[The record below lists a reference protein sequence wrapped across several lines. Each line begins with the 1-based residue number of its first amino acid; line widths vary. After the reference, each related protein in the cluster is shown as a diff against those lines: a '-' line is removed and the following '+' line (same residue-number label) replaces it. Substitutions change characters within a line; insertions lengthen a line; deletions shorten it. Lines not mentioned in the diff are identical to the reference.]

1 MKELRKRIAELN
13 ETREKA
19 EAERRSLRRVSPFP
33 RFDVEVAARREG
45 ERDAAAEP
53 GGRRCGGGGITRF

>member
-33 RFDVEVAARREG
+33 RFDVEVAARRER
-45 ERDAAAEP
+45 ERDAASDASD
-53 GGRRCGGGGITRF
+53 GRCGGGGIPRF

>member
-45 ERDAAAEP
+45 ERDAAADA
-53 GGRRCGGGGITRF
+53 GAGRFRGGGIPRF